1 MKENLKFLNRKE
13 TKPIIKMIKEQWGAE
28 AELECFFLKN
38 TKDKVFIINR
48 KISEVGIERLR
59 INSLGLY
66 LGEIA
71 KDGFRLSIE
80 GSQIIGPS
88 AKKNIADINN
98 DELRKWLK
106 GEDLE
111 KETAAEGYAILRHE
125 GDFVGCGKVKENKI
139 LNFVPKARRVKEMA
153 I

>member
-1 MKENLKFLNRKE
+1 MKESLKFLNRKE
-13 TKPIIKMIKEQWGAE
+13 TKPILKLIGEQWGAE
-28 AELECFFLKN
+28 AELDYFFVKN
-38 TKDKVFIINR
+38 NNNKIFIVSR
-48 KISEVGIERLR
+48 KISEIEFERLR

-66 LGEIA
+66 LGELA

-139 LNFVPKARRVKEMA
+139 LNFVPKARRVKELA
-153 I
+153 T